1 MDFIPEGYITIR
13 DAIYHILSATHAED
27 RGQQEVQL
35 DSEEATV
42 PGTNIGN
49 GVTLRQGYE
58 VMLKRISPEI
68 EIIVDTTNHAARKQ
82 QFYSHHELEQ

>member
-1 MDFIPEGYITIR
+1 
-13 DAIYHILSATHAED
+13 LLATNAED

-68 EIIVDTTNHAARKQ
+68 KIIVDATNYAAGKR
-82 QFYSHHELEQ
+82 QFSPHHELEQ

>member
-1 MDFIPEGYITIR
+1 MDFIPEGYITLR
-13 DAIYHILSATHAED
+13 DAIYHILPATHAED

-49 GVTLRQGYE
+49 GVNLMQGYE
-58 VMLKRISPEI
+58 VMQKRISPEI
-68 EIIVDTTNHAARKQ
+68 EIIVDTTNHAAEKQ
-82 QFYSHHELEQ
+82 QFYPQNGLKQ

>member
-13 DAIYHILSATHAED
+13 AAIYHILPATNAED

-42 PGTNIGN
+42 TGTNIGN
-49 GVTLRQGYE
+49 GVPLR
-58 VMLKRISPEI
+58 
-68 EIIVDTTNHAARKQ
+68 
-82 QFYSHHELEQ
+82 